1 MRLAYTEDQQLFR
14 ETVRDFLEGA
24 CTTDKLREAW
34 AADTAITGRWTELA
48 KIGVTGLVVPE
59 EQDGL
64 GLTDEEFAAVLES
77 AGYAALPEPL
87 LESAVAAG
95 LLAEFAPDAGWLE
108 RIASGEATAAVLLP
122 GQPFAIEA
130 ARADVLVVGT
140 VNNGDNG
147 VSEIHV
153 LNPADCTLTAQR
165 SVDRS
170 RKLYKVEFAASPET
184 LVASG
189 DAAAKALAR
198 AADRGA
204 LGAAALLLGLT
215 KRMLDMAV
223 DYAKQRVQRGV
234 LIGTHQS
241 VQHHLANVLIKLEF
255 ARPVVM
261 RAAYSL
267 ARDLP
272 SAARDVSMAKIYA
285 GEAADLA
292 ARNALQVHGAI
303 GYTEEH
309 DLQLFMKRAW
319 ALGAAWGD
327 AGHHRDRVA
336 ADLLGG
342 APAPLTPTF

>member
-1 MRLAYTEDQQLFR
+1 MRLAFTEDQQLFR
-14 ETVRDFLEGA
+14 ETVRDFLAVG
-24 CTTDKLREAW
+24 CTTEQLRAAW
-34 AADTAITGRWTELA
+34 EGDTAVSPRWVELA

-59 EQDGL
+59 EHDGL
-64 GLTDEEFAAVLES
+64 GLGDEELSAVLEE

-95 LLAEFAPDAGWLE
+95 LLAEFAPDSGWLE
-108 RIASGEATAAVLLP
+108 RIAAGDATASVLLP

-130 ARADVLVVGT
+130 ATADLLVVGL
-140 VNNGDNG
+140 
-147 VSEIHV
+147 VSASGEAEIHV
-153 LNPADCTLTAQR
+153 ANPADHALVAQR

-170 RKLYKVEFAASPET
+170 RKLFRVDFTPTPET

-189 DAAAKALAR
+189 PAAAAALAR

-204 LGAAALLLGLT
+204 LGASALLLGLT
-215 KRMLDMAV
+215 RRMLDMAV
-223 DYAKQRVQRGV
+223 EYAKQRVQRGV

-267 ARDLP
+267 ARGLP
-272 SAARDVSMAKIYA
+272 SAARDVSMAKVYA
-285 GEAADLA
+285 SEAADLA
-292 ARNALQVHGAI
+292 ARNSLQVHGAI

-327 AGHHRDRVA
+327 AGHHRARVA
-336 ADLLGG
+336 ADLLGD

>member
-1 MRLAYTEDQQLFR
+1 MRLAFTEDQLMFR
-14 ETVRDFLEGA
+14 ETVRDFLA
-24 CTTDKLREAW
+24 ANCTTEQLRAEW
-34 AADTAITGRWTELA
+34 AADSAVSARWAELA

-64 GLTDEEFAAVLES
+64 GLTDEELSAILEET
-77 AGYAALPEPL
+77 GYAALPEPL
-87 LESAVAAG
+87 LESAVAAA
-95 LLAEFAPDAGWLE
+95 LLAEFAPGAGWLE
-108 RIASGEATAAVLLP
+108 KISGGAATVSVLLP
-122 GQPFAIEA
+122 GRPFAIEA
-130 ARADVLVVGT
+130 GTADVLVVGLET
-140 VNNGDNG
+140 ASGA
-147 VSEIHV
+147 EIHV
-153 LNPADCTLTAQR
+153 VDPADCELVAQR

-170 RKLYKVEFAASPET
+170 RKLFRVGFTPSAET
-184 LVASG
+184 LVGSG
-189 DAAAKALAR
+189 DVAAAALAR

-204 LGAAALLLGLT
+204 LGAAAQLLGLA
-215 KRMLDMAV
+215 KRMLDMSV
-223 DYAKQRVQRGV
+223 EYAKQRVQRGV

-241 VQHHLANVLIKLEF
+241 VQHHLANVLIKIEF

-267 ARDLP
+267 SRGLP

-292 ARNALQVHGAI
+292 ARNSLQVHGAI

-327 AGHHRDRVA
+327 AGYHRGRVA
-336 ADLLGG
+336 ADLLGE
-342 APAPLTPTF
+342 APAELTPTF

>member
-1 MRLAYTEDQQLFR
+1 MRLAFTEDQQLFR
-14 ETVRDFLEGA
+14 ETVRDFLA
-24 CTTDKLREAW
+24 ASCTTEQLRAAW
-34 AADTAITGRWTELA
+34 AGDTAVSSRWAELA

-64 GLTDEEFAAVLES
+64 GLTDEELSAVLEE

-108 RIASGEATAAVLLP
+108 RIAAGESTASVLLP

-130 ARADVLVVGT
+130 ATADVLVVGL
-140 VNNGDNG
+140 VGASG
-147 VSEIHV
+147 EAEVHV
-153 LNPADCTLTAQR
+153 ANPADFDLVAQR

-170 RKLYKVEFAASPET
+170 RKLFRVDFEPTPET

-189 DAAAKALAR
+189 PAAAAALAR

-204 LGAAALLLGLT
+204 LGASALLLGLA

-223 DYAKQRVQRGV
+223 EYAKQRVQRGV

-241 VQHHLANVLIKLEF
+241 VQHHLANVLIKIEF

-285 GEAADLA
+285 ADAADLA
-292 ARNALQVHGAI
+292 ARNSLQVHGAI

-327 AGHHRDRVA
+327 SGHHRARVA
-336 ADLLGG
+336 ADLLSES
-342 APAPLTPTF
+342 PAPLTPGF

>member
-1 MRLAYTEDQQLFR
+1 MRLAFTEDQQLFR
-14 ETVRDFLEGA
+14 ETVRDFLDA
-24 CTTDKLREAW
+24 NCTTEQLRAAW
-34 AADTAITGRWTELA
+34 AADSAVSARWGELA

-64 GLTDEEFAAVLES
+64 GLTDEELSAVLES

-108 RIASGEATAAVLLP
+108 RIAAGDAVASVLLP

-130 ARADVLVVGT
+130 AAADVLVIGT
-140 VNNGDNG
+140 EDG
-147 VSEIHV
+147 EIHV
-153 LNPADCTLTAQR
+153 VNPADCTLTAQR

-170 RKLYKVEFAASPET
+170 RKLSAVAFTPAPET

-189 DAAAKALAR
+189 PAAAAALAR

-215 KRMLDMAV
+215 RRMLDMAV
-223 DYAKQRVQRGV
+223 EYAKQRVQRGV

-327 AGHHRDRVA
+327 AGHHRARVA
-336 ADLLGG
+336 ADLLGD
-342 APAPLTPTF
+342 APAPLTPAF

>member
-1 MRLAYTEDQQLFR
+1 MRLAFTEDQQLFR
-14 ETVRDFLEGA
+14 DTVRDFLDA
-24 CTTDKLREAW
+24 NCTTDHLRAAW
-34 AADTAITGRWTELA
+34 AADTAVSSRWTELA

-59 EQDGL
+59 EHDGL
-64 GLTDEEFAAVLES
+64 GLTDEELSAVLEV

-87 LESAVAAG
+87 LEAAVATA

-108 RIASGEATAAVLLP
+108 KLAAGESTASVLLP

-130 ARADVLVVGT
+130 QNADLLVIGLVTDAGET
-140 VNNGDNG
+140 
-147 VSEIHV
+147 EIHV
-153 LNPADCTLTAQR
+153 VNPADCTLVAQR
-165 SVDRS
+165 SVDRG
-170 RKLYKVEFAASPET
+170 RKLFRVDFTPAPET
-184 LVASG
+184 LVGSG
-189 DAAAKALAR
+189 DAAAAALAR

-204 LGAAALLLGLT
+204 LGAAALLLGLAR
-215 KRMLDMAV
+215 RMLDMGV
-223 DYAKQRVQRGV
+223 EYAKQRVQRGV

-241 VQHHLANVLIKLEF
+241 VQHHLANVLIKIEF

-267 ARDLP
+267 ARGLP

-285 GEAADLA
+285 SEAADLA
-292 ARNALQVHGAI
+292 ARNSLQVHGAI

-327 AGHHRDRVA
+327 AGHHRARVA
-336 ADLLGG
+336 ADLLGD
-342 APAPLTPTF
+342 APAELTPTF